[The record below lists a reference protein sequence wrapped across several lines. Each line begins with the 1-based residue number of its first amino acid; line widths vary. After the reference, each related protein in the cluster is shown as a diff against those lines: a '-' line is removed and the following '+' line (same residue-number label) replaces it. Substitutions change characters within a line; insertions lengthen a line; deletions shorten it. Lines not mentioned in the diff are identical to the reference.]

1 MAKSKNSS
9 EEVKTTSQKRKT
21 ATGKKQNVTKKRIV
35 SKEKSSVLTNIKE
48 LFGKHKI
55 IFGVLSVIIL
65 AVIFTLLYLNASLN
79 FAAIVIGDDTYSK
92 ADMNMSLYNLKHS
105 YFGKDASEIPDATLD
120 EQLTTVN
127 MTVSEYLKSQA
138 VLELKYQTV
147 IKKMAADN
155 NISLTNSDLKKV
167 ESEKKNVINGL
178 GGYGKFKRFLRK
190 NGINEK
196 AYDRY
201 LKANKLYSKV
211 LDSLYSKGKANY
223 FNEEELNSATDDYYK
238 EYYKINQIVLATVD
252 PSTMKKLSDTVIN
265 QKELLIEK
273 ILSEAREGKDFLE
286 LVKKYGEE
294 STSDSLYFKS
304 GEIVEAVETAVKSL
318 GDNEISDVIKT
329 DYTFTIVKR
338 LPLDDKKLEEYLSSK
353 IKEKF
358 NSNITKLSEDY
369 KVIYEN
375 AYKKIK

>member
-1 MAKSKNSS
+1 M
-9 EEVKTTSQKRKT
+9 KR
-21 ATGKKQNVTKKRIV
+21 
-35 SKEKSSVLTNIKE
+35 
-48 LFGKHKI
+48 
-55 IFGVLSVIIL
+55 
-65 AVIFTLLYLNASLN
+65 
-79 FAAIVIGDDTYSK
+79 
-92 ADMNMSLYNLKHS
+92 
-105 YFGKDASEIPDATLD
+105 
-120 EQLTTVN
+120 
-127 MTVSEYLKSQA
+127 
-138 VLELKYQTV
+138 
-147 IKKMAADN
+147 
-155 NISLTNSDLKKV
+155 
-167 ESEKKNVINGL
+167 
-178 GGYGKFKRFLRK
+178 KRFLRK

-223 FNEEELNSATDDYYK
+223 FNEEELKSATDDYYK

-304 GEIVEAVETAVKSL
+304 GEIVEAIETAVKGL

-369 KVIYEN
+369 KIIYEN

>member
-1 MAKSKNSS
+1 M
-9 EEVKTTSQKRKT
+9 
-21 ATGKKQNVTKKRIV
+21 
-35 SKEKSSVLTNIKE
+35 
-48 LFGKHKI
+48 
-55 IFGVLSVIIL
+55 
-65 AVIFTLLYLNASLN
+65 
-79 FAAIVIGDDTYSK
+79 
-92 ADMNMSLYNLKHS
+92 
-105 YFGKDASEIPDATLD
+105 
-120 EQLTTVN
+120 
-127 MTVSEYLKSQA
+127 
-138 VLELKYQTV
+138 
-147 IKKMAADN
+147 
-155 NISLTNSDLKKV
+155 
-167 ESEKKNVINGL
+167 
-178 GGYGKFKRFLRK
+178 
-190 NGINEK
+190 
-196 AYDRY
+196 
-201 LKANKLYSKV
+201 KANKLYSKV

-223 FNEEELNSATDDYYK
+223 FNEEELKSATDDYYK

-304 GEIVEAVETAVKSL
+304 GEIVEAIETAVKSL